1 MIIGLLG
8 TSHKVA
14 PIEIREKFS
23 FKEEEIK
30 EFLLKLLEEDF
41 ILEAF
46 LLSTCNRTEIYF
58 VAAFEEFEK
67 IKKYLKDY
75 KKLNFDLEKYIYTH
89 KNLEAIF
96 HGFKVASSLDSLVV
110 GEPQIVNQF
119 KNAYFLAKEIGSI
132 GQILDRF
139 CQNALKVSKKVRS
152 LTDIA
157 KGEVSIAS
165 VAVDLAKKIFG
176 KLEDKK
182 VALIGAGEMAQN
194 AIKHLIKEG
203 VKEIF
208 IVNRSLE
215 KAHQIAQS
223 LKQEF
228 EDLKVEI
235 YPLNKLSEALEKADV
250 VISSTSAPSFII
262 TYEDIKKIIDKKKG
276 YLFLI
281 DIALPRDID
290 PKVQEFENVFVFYI
304 DDLEKIVQEN
314 LKQRQLEALKAEE
327 IVKEEAIRFYKWL
340 KEYQVYPIIA
350 TLKER
355 AEKIRKEELE
365 KKLKKLNLDEKTIK
379 EIDYIT
385 KVIVNKILHT
395 QITNAKLLAKE
406 DEDGKVIKIL
416 KNLFDIS

>member
-1 MIIGLLG
+1 MIVGLLG

-235 YPLNKLSEALEKADV
+235 YPL
-250 VISSTSAPSFII
+250 SFR
-262 TYEDIKKIIDKKKG
+262 KSRCCN
-276 YLFLI
+276 F
-281 DIALPRDID
+281 
-290 PKVQEFENVFVFYI
+290 FY
-304 DDLEKIVQEN
+304 
-314 LKQRQLEALKAEE
+314 
-327 IVKEEAIRFYKWL
+327 
-340 KEYQVYPIIA
+340 
-350 TLKER
+350 
-355 AEKIRKEELE
+355 
-365 KKLKKLNLDEKTIK
+365 
-379 EIDYIT
+379 
-385 KVIVNKILHT
+385 
-395 QITNAKLLAKE
+395 
-406 DEDGKVIKIL
+406 
-416 KNLFDIS
+416 

>member
-14 PIEIREKFS
+14 PIEIREKLS
-23 FKEEEIK
+23 FKEDETK
-30 EFLLKLLEEDF
+30 NFLLKLLEDEI

-58 VAAFEEFEK
+58 VSGFEDFEK
-67 IKKYLKDY
+67 IKNYLKDY
-75 KKLNFDLEKYIYTH
+75 KKIDFNLENYIYTH

-96 HGFKVASSLDSLVV
+96 HGFKVASSLDSLVI
-110 GEPQIVNQF
+110 GEPQIVGQF
-119 KNAYFLAKEIGSI
+119 KNAYFIAKEIGAI

-139 CQNALKVSKKVRS
+139 CQNALKVSKKVRT

-157 KGEVSIAS
+157 KGEVSVAS

-176 KLEDKK
+176 KLENKK
-182 VALIGAGEMAQN
+182 VGLIGAGEMAQN

-208 IVNRSLE
+208 IVNRNLE
-215 KAHQIAQS
+215 KATKIAES

-228 EDLKVEI
+228 KDLKIDI
-235 YPLNKLSEALEKADV
+235 YPLNELLKVLEKADV
-250 VISSTSAPSFII
+250 VISSTSAPSFVI
-262 TYEDIKKIIDKKKG
+262 TYESIKNIINKKRG

-304 DDLEKIVQEN
+304 DDLEKIVKEN
-314 LKQRQLEALKAEE
+314 LRQRQLEAIKAEE

-365 KKLKKLNLDEKTIK
+365 KKLKKLNLDEKTRK
-379 EIDYIT
+379 EIDYVT
-385 KVIVNKILHT
+385 KVIVNKILHS

-406 DEDGKVIKIL
+406 DEEGKVIKFL
-416 KNLFDIS
+416 KSLFDIS